1 MNTVLEFVGTTRCG
15 TQAAEV
21 SQQSQ
26 GAAWL
31 LITLKQRAEE
41 KRKISVAIIRA
52 PAVCKLRIDA
62 SNGVDMW
69 ETVTMLRVLEEAS
82 RHNCN
87 QIPRGRDQQKAGP
100 GHQTGP
106 TAGEGKQQ
114 LTGRSQQETNNKAAE
129 TAEPTHT

>member
-1 MNTVLEFVGTTRCG
+1 MLEFVGTTRCG

-69 ETVTMLRVLEEAS
+69 ETVTMLRVLEEAIVDRCFDQAS
-82 RHNCN
+82 LISCGVFKSPVMCCCN
-87 QIPRGRDQQKAGP
+87 GYVTFVVNK
-100 GHQTGP
+100 HTTG
-106 TAGEGKQQ
+106 
-114 LTGRSQQETNNKAAE
+114 
-129 TAEPTHT
+129 